1 MRWVFQIW
9 YTKKKL
15 IVETLLASVLADGI
29 PSLSARLARE
39 PETAAIERRQG
50 RRITMSL
57 KFIYVAAGAAALAAT
72 TALADPVTLRVQTHY
87 ATEHPTGKQLAI
99 WADDVQ
105 TMSGGD
111 ITIEMFYSS
120 SVVAT
125 TETFDAAING
135 ILDCDATGGAYQ
147 TGKNPAFQFVGDIMG
162 GYDTPWQ
169 QYSWLYFGD
178 GYAAAQEL
186 YNAQNMQLIGWAI
199 YGQESLSSS
208 KPIRGFEDLK
218 GWKFR
223 SPPGMETEIFEKLGA
238 SPIVMDFTEIFTAL
252 ETGIIDGADAS
263 GLYNNVG
270 LGLYD
275 IVKHATY
282 PGFHS
287 MPSDHLACNL
297 DVWNGL
303 TDQQRRIVDTAW
315 QKLGFQIAL
324 SNELNNNAAAAKL
337 RAEGVTLH
345 NWSAEDR
352 AEFRKAAQAAWDD
365 WGTRSPEAGA
375 LLASHKSY
383 LTQLGLLN

>member
-1 MRWVFQIW
+1 M
-9 YTKKKL
+9 KL
-15 IVETLLASVLADGI
+15 KSLL
-29 PSLSARLARE
+29 LSA
-39 PETAAIERRQG
+39 
-50 RRITMSL
+50 
-57 KFIYVAAGAAALAAT
+57 VAATAVTAPALAE
-72 TALADPVTLRVQTHY
+72 PITLRMQTHY
-87 ATEHPTGKQLAI
+87 ATEHPSGKLLAQFI
-99 WADDVQ
+99 DDVQ

-125 TETFDAAING
+125 VETFDAAING

-169 QYSWLYFGD
+169 QYSWLYYGG
-178 GYAAAQEL
+178 GYDAAQEL
-186 YNAQNMQLIGWAI
+186 YNAQGMQLIGWSI

-208 KPIRGFEDLK
+208 KPLAGFADLK

-223 SPPGMETEIFEKLGA
+223 SPPGMETEIFQELGA

-263 GLYNNVG
+263 GLSNNVG
-270 LGLYD
+270 LGIYD

-287 MPSDHLACNL
+287 MPSDHLACNQT
-297 DVWNGL
+297 VWEGM
-303 TDQQRRIVDTAW
+303 TEQQRRIIDTAW
-315 QKLGFQIAL
+315 QKLSFQIAL
-324 SNELNNNAAAAKL
+324 SNEKLNAEAAAKL
-337 RAEGVTLH
+337 QSEGVTLY

-352 AEFRKAAQAAWDD
+352 AAFRKGAQVAWED
-365 WGTRSPEAGA
+365 WGTRSPEAAA
-375 LLASHKSY
+375 LLASHKAY
-383 LTQLGLLN
+383 LTQLGLVSD

>member
-1 MRWVFQIW
+1 MKS
-9 YTKKKL
+9 TN
-15 IVETLLASVLADGI
+15 LLMTAGAVAL
-29 PSLSARLARE
+29 
-39 PETAAIERRQG
+39 TAASAMAE
-50 RRITMSL
+50 
-57 KFIYVAAGAAALAAT
+57 
-72 TALADPVTLRVQTHY
+72 PVTLRVQTHY
-87 ATEHPTGKQLAI
+87 ATEHPTGKQLAE

-105 TMSGGD
+105 VMSGGD
-111 ITIEMFYSS
+111 ITVEMFYSS

-162 GYDTPWQ
+162 GYETPWQ
-169 QYSWLYFGD
+169 QYSWLYYGG
-178 GYAAAQEL
+178 GYDAAQEL
-186 YNAQNMQLIGWAI
+186 YNAQNMQLIGWSI

-208 KPIRGFEDLK
+208 KPIAGMDDLK

-223 SPPGMETEIFEKLGA
+223 SPPGMETEIFESLGA

-297 DVWNGL
+297 DVWNDL
-303 TDQQRRIVDTAW
+303 TDQQRRIIDTAW
-315 QKLGFQIAL
+315 QKVSFQIAL
-324 SNELNNNAAAAKL
+324 SNGKNNSAAAAEL
-337 RAEGVTLH
+337 REKGVTLH
-345 NWSAEDR
+345 DWSEEDR
-352 AEFRKAAQAAWDD
+352 AAFREAAQAAWED

-375 LLASHKSY
+375 ILESHKTY
-383 LTQLGLLN
+383 LKQLGLID